1 MVDDKRLRVLIV
13 DDDPIVLEIVGRW
26 LESANYDV
34 QAHSSGFGTTGVVL
48 KFRPDVVLLDVEM
61 PGLNGDAI
69 ANLISAKG
77 LGDVQVIFHSGRD
90 IKELMRIAQSRSAL
104 GVIQK
109 TSDAYQF
116 IREFNQLTSALR
128 QRKAISG

>member
-1 MVDDKRLRVLIV
+1 MTKGIQRLRVLVV
-13 DDDPIVLEIVGRW
+13 DDDPIVLEIVQRW
-26 LESANYDV
+26 LEAAHYDV
-34 QAHSSGFGTTGVVL
+34 AAHGSGFGATGVVQ

-90 IKELMRIAQSRSAL
+90 IKELTRIAQSRSAL
-104 GVIQK
+104 GAIQK

-116 IREFNQLTSALR
+116 IREFNQLTAPLR
-128 QRKAISG
+128 QRKF